1 MLHISY
7 STFCH
12 TPEIEKCYDY
22 NARKNPEQIVPMV
35 SYSFPPQRSNYIDE
49 NGYAQYVFPES
60 KMTRSQDL
68 DKWYHDAGQFYVYN
82 VKKFLNVMVI
92 VQKLYLS

>member
-1 MLHISY
+1 
-7 STFCH
+7 
-12 TPEIEKCYDY
+12 
-22 NARKNPEQIVPMV
+22 
-35 SYSFPPQRSNYIDE
+35 
-49 NGYAQYVFPES
+49 
-60 KMTRSQDL
+60 MTRSQDL